1 MYLGFLNPQLM
12 LGGLCSNFGTEFESF
27 ALQIHVA
34 KISRSE
40 HFVTGGFVGELD
52 SVKNSH
58 KQV

>member
-40 HFVTGGFVGELD
+40 HFVLSAVRNLMGGDQQEWF
-52 SVKNSH
+52 
-58 KQV
+58 